1 MRGLL
6 AVFHKE
12 LLIYFRSP
20 IAYFII
26 AVFLLGTGYFFLYD
40 VFTSGDA
47 VMTQTFRSM
56 SVLLITLL
64 PMVSMRLFSSEYSGR
79 TMELLTTLPLKPW
92 QVVLGK
98 FLGALA
104 ILLLMVGVTAINLI
118 PMYLYGNPEWSTIFS
133 GYFGFFL
140 LGMACLAIGQ
150 LFSSL
155 TENQI
160 IAALITMAVLL
171 AFWFVG
177 HLKTYQSS
185 LVLKDLFGYLSFAD
199 HLGDF
204 VRGLVRSEGVLFYL
218 ITSAIALTLN
228 AGFLQWRR

>member
-20 IAYFII
+20 IAYFVI
-26 AVFLLGTGYFFLYD
+26 AVFLLGTGYFFLFD

-98 FLGALA
+98 YFGALV
-104 ILLLMVGVTAINLI
+104 ILLLMVVATMINLI
-118 PMYLYGNPEWSTIFS
+118 PMYLYGNPEWKTIFS
-133 GYFGFFL
+133 GYFGFFM
-140 LGMACLAIGQ
+140 LGMACLALGQ
-150 LFSSL
+150 LFSAL
-155 TENQI
+155 TENQV

-177 HLKTYQSS
+177 HLETYQSS
-185 LVLKDLFGYLSFAD
+185 LVLKNLFGYLSFAD
-199 HLGDF
+199 HLADF
-204 VRGLVRSEGVLFYL
+204 VRGLVRSEGIVFYL
-218 ITSAIALTLN
+218 ITCAVALTLN

>member
-20 IAYFII
+20 IAYFVI

-56 SVLLITLL
+56 SVLLIMLL

-79 TMELLTTLPLKPW
+79 TMELLTTLPLKSW

-98 FLGALA
+98 YLGALT

-118 PMYLYGNPEWSTIFS
+118 PMYLYGNPEWSTIFA

-140 LGMACLAIGQ
+140 LGMACLAVGQ

-160 IAALITMAVLL
+160 IAALVTMSVLL

-204 VRGLVRSEGVLFYL
+204 VRGLVRSEGVLFYV